1 MDMFKREL
9 APLSQKGWDEI
20 DNRAREI
27 LMTHLTARK
36 VVKVLG
42 PKGIE
47 YTAVSEGRLRLCDD
61 GDVKAGIYMVK
72 PLVEARVQFS
82 LNRWEIDNLARG
94 AKDIDFGG
102 LDKALANLAEF
113 EEKAIFE
120 GYEAGGI
127 QGLRHASTNKT
138 LVLGNTAQETLEAL
152 TEGIIILKQHFATG
166 PYALVV
172 GTKTWISLHKDIAG
186 LPLIERV
193 ERLLGGKV
201 VHAMTLE
208 GALLIPFD
216 DPAIEMTLG
225 QDIALGY
232 ETHDT
237 KEVRLFATES
247 FTFRVLDPKRIVPY
261 KA

>member
-9 APLSQKGWDEI
+9 APLSLQGWKEI
-20 DNRAREI
+20 ENRAKEI
-27 LMTHLTARK
+27 LLTHLTARK

-42 PKGIE
+42 PKGID
-47 YTAVSEGRLRLCDD
+47 YTAVSEGRLKLCDD
-61 GDVKAGIYMVK
+61 GEVKAGFYMVK

-82 LNRWEIDNLARG
+82 LNRWEIDNLDRG

-102 LDKALANLAEF
+102 LDKAIANLAEF
-113 EEKAIFE
+113 EEKALFE
-120 GYEAGGI
+120 GYELGGI
-127 QGLRHASTNKT
+127 KGLRQASTNKT
-138 LVLGNTAQETLEAL
+138 LVLGNTAQETLAAL
-152 TEGIIILKQHFATG
+152 TEGIIILKQHFATS
-166 PYALVV
+166 PYALIV
-172 GTKTWISLHKDIAG
+172 GTKTWISLHKDVAG

-201 VHAMTLE
+201 VHALTLE

-216 DPAIEMTLG
+216 DPSIEMTIG
-225 QDIALGY
+225 QDFALGY
-232 ETHDT
+232 EMHDS